1 MKKQLQKKLYAC
13 LPIGMAFI
21 VTAMLFSASANA
33 QIVYT
38 DVNPDTIMSCPNN
51 PCNKSYSL
59 DLNNDGT
66 VDFTLRTVYNILTC
80 SGQNFI
86 STKSVSILSQSGNLA
101 ASNMLFANSSIGS
114 SLSFSTNS
122 VTLRS
127 IVTGSIGPGCTGS
140 LGTTGSWINTSDYYL
155 GLQFALG
162 SNTYYGWVR
171 LNVVVAS
178 SSSTVSCTVKDYAYN
193 TIPNQPILAGQT
205 ATGINE
211 NSFASSIHLFP
222 NPATNHVTIDL
233 PNVKEKVEINIA
245 DITGKVI
252 YTTIAGETQK
262 IEVDTKDLAA
272 GIYAVQIKTADF
284 IATKKLVVEK

>member
-1 MKKQLQKKLYAC
+1 MKKNLLKKFS
-13 LPIGMAFI
+13 AFI
-21 VTAMLFSASANA
+21 VTAMLFSTSVNA

-38 DVNPDTIMSCPNN
+38 DVIPDTSMTCPNN

-66 VDFTLRTVYNILTC
+66 VDFTLRTVNNVLTC
-80 SGQNFI
+80 SFQNFI

-127 IVTGSIGPGCTGS
+127 IVTGFIGPGCTGS

-162 SNTYYGWVR
+162 GNTYYGWVR

-193 TIPNQPILAGQT
+193 TIPNQLILAGQT
-205 ATGINE
+205 TTTGINE
-211 NSFASSIHLFP
+211 NSFVSSINLFP
-222 NPATNHVTIDL
+222 NPATNNLTITLASSSKNVSVTI
-233 PNVKEKVEINIA
+233 I
-245 DITGKVI
+245 DITGKMI
-252 YTTIAGETQK
+252 YSTTASGLNNYREQQVEINTE
-262 IEVDTKDLAA
+262 DFAA
-272 GIYAVQIKTADF
+272 GVYVVQIQTADF
-284 IATKKLVVEK
+284 LGTKKFIVRK